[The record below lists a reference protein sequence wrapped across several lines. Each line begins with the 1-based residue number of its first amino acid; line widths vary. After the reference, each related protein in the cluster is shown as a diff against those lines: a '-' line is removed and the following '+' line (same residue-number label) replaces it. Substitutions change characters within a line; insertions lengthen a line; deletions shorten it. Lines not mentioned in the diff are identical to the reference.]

1 MLRKL
6 LFCGMITLI
15 TTGIGSNLEVQA
27 VHKNGL
33 INKFCIASLKSK
45 INLKD
50 KLKSHE
56 ISNYTCECFLKKYES
71 GYSIKRAR
79 IYCRNKAA
87 EKYNL

>member
-1 MLRKL
+1 
-6 LFCGMITLI
+6 MITLI
-15 TTGIGSNLEVQA
+15 TPSIGSILEAKA

-45 INLKD
+45 INFKD
-50 KLKSHE
+50 KLKSRE
-56 ISNYTCECFLKKYES
+56 ISNYTCECFLEKYDS

-79 IYCRNKAA
+79 IYCRDKST

>member
-1 MLRKL
+1 
-6 LFCGMITLI
+6 MITLI
-15 TTGIGSNLEVQA
+15 SSGIGSILEAQA

-45 INLKD
+45 INFKD
-50 KLKSHE
+50 KLKSRE

-71 GYSIKRAR
+71 GYSIKKAR